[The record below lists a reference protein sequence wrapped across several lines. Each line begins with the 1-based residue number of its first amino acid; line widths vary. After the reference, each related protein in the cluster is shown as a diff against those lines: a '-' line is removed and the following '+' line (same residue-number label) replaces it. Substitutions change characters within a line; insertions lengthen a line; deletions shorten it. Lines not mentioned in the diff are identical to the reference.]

1 MNQILFRV
9 CSALLRNTSGVPRV
23 WIILAAGIA
32 AALPGLAA
40 ANLFMST
47 AWSLH
52 DRGEIRAAARQSKA
66 VTVQP
71 ALMEIVAAPVVDSNS
86 ELFIGTGDGSNGSWV
101 RP

>member
-1 MNQILFRV
+1 MNNILVRV
-9 CSALLRNTSGVPRV
+9 CGVLMRHTSDVPRF

-40 ANLFMST
+40 ANLFMSRNR
-47 AWSLH
+47 S
-52 DRGEIRAAARQSKA
+52 EICAAAHQSKA
-66 VTVQP
+66 ATVQP
-71 ALMEIVAAPVVDSNS
+71 ALMKIVAAPVIDSHS

>member
-1 MNQILFRV
+1 MNKILFRV
-9 CSALLRNTSGVPRV
+9 CGVLMRNTSDVPRV

-40 ANLFMST
+40 ANLFMS
-47 AWSLH
+47 S
-52 DRGEIRAAARQSKA
+52 DRSEIRAAARQSKA
-66 VTVQP
+66 ATLQP
-71 ALMEIVAAPVVDSNS
+71 ALMKIVAAPVIDSNS

>member
-1 MNQILFRV
+1 MNKILFRV
-9 CSALLRNTSGVPRV
+9 CSVLMRNTSGVPRV

-47 AWSLH
+47 ASSLH
-52 DRGEIRAAARQSKA
+52 ERGQIRAAARQSKA

-71 ALMEIVAAPVVDSNS
+71 ALMEIVAAPVIDANG
-86 ELFIGTGDGSNGSWV
+86 ELFIGTGDESNGSWV

>member
-1 MNQILFRV
+1 MNKILLRV
-9 CSALLRNTSGVPRV
+9 CSVLIRNTSGVPRV

-47 AWSLH
+47 ALRLH
-52 DRGEIRAAARQSKA
+52 ERGEVRTAARQSKA
-66 VTVQP
+66 ATVQP
-71 ALMEIVAAPVVDSNS
+71 ALMEIAAAPVIDSNG
-86 ELFIGTGDGSNGSWV
+86 ELFIGTGDGSNGSWT

>member
-1 MNQILFRV
+1 MNNILFRV
-9 CSALLRNTSGVPRV
+9 CGVLMRHTSDVPRF

-40 ANLFMST
+40 ANLFMSR
-47 AWSLH
+47 
-52 DRGEIRAAARQSKA
+52 DRSEIRAAARQSNA
-66 VTVQP
+66 ATVQP
-71 ALMEIVAAPVVDSNS
+71 AMVKIVAAPVIDSNS

>member
-1 MNQILFRV
+1 MNKILFRV
-9 CSALLRNTSGVPRV
+9 CGGLMRNTSDVSRV

-40 ANLFMST
+40 ANQFMS
-47 AWSLH
+47 S
-52 DRGEIRAAARQSKA
+52 DRSEIRAAARQSKA
-66 VTVQP
+66 ATVQP
-71 ALMEIVAAPVVDSNS
+71 ALMKFVAAPVIDSNS

>member
-1 MNQILFRV
+1 MNTILCRV
-9 CSALLRNTSGVPRV
+9 CGVLMRNTSDVPRV
-23 WIILAAGIA
+23 WIILAAAIA

-47 AWSLH
+47 ALSLH
-52 DRGEIRAAARQSKA
+52 DRSETRAAERQPTA
-66 VTVQP
+66 ATVQP
-71 ALMEIVAAPVVDSNS
+71 ALMEIVAAPVIDPNS